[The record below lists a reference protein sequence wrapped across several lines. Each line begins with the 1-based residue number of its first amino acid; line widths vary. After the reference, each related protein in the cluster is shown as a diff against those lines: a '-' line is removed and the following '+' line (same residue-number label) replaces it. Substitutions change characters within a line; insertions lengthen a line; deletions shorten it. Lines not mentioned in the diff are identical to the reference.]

1 MVCPAKTLDK
11 FIGFSRVAV
20 RLGLVSSTRA
30 IRAQHKYR
38 PMPTNQTNGTNEHNG
53 TDPASNID
61 ANTHRALEQQSD
73 QLIVEL
79 VQLLEHTSLS
89 CWKKPLLTWLAGF
102 AGMENE
108 LMRAEETPAFQVYHC
123 MAAIRDETA
132 EQIAVRL
139 SVLDFL
145 TWRFADPTNLSI
157 RWDFRRESL
166 ADFGQR
172 IPAYRVWQS
181 DTEYPEPLATQT
193 WLLEQY
199 TQAGVT

>member
-1 MVCPAKTLDK
+1 
-11 FIGFSRVAV
+11 
-20 RLGLVSSTRA
+20 
-30 IRAQHKYR
+30 
-38 PMPTNQTNGTNEHNG
+38 MPTNQTNGSNEHNG
-53 TDPASNID
+53 TDPAAHIEAS
-61 ANTHRALEQQSD
+61 TTRALEQQSD

-79 VQLLEHTSLS
+79 LQLLEHTALS
-89 CWKKPLLTWLAGF
+89 RWKNPLLNWLACF

-123 MAAIRDETA
+123 MSAIREETV
-132 EQIAVRL
+132 EQISVRL

-157 RWDFRRESL
+157 RWDFRRETL
-166 ADFGQR
+166 VAFGQR
-172 IPAYRVWQS
+172 VEPYRVWQS

-199 TQAGVT
+199 TQSGLA